1 MEANKTLKTDERFT
15 RPVRTRVTR
24 AVYERLEKL
33 IEKGDCHSI
42 GEVSRKILSGEQI
55 KVFQVDASLNTAM
68 EELALIRKELKAIGV
83 NINQLTKA
91 FHSST
96 SDDTRAFYAL
106 KIANRYETVGAKVD
120 ELLVIVS
127 QLAEK
132 WLQRS

>member
-1 MEANKTLKTDERFT
+1 MEAGKTAKKNERYT
-15 RPVRTRVTR
+15 RPVRTRVTQ

-91 FHSST
+91 FHSNPNEAAK
-96 SDDTRAFYAL
+96 AFYAQ
-106 KIANRYETVGAKVD
+106 KIAARYETVGAKVD

-127 QLAEK
+127 QLAER

>member
-1 MEANKTLKTDERFT
+1 METTKTGNSDERYT
-15 RPVRTRVTR
+15 YPVRTRVTET
-24 AVYERLEKL
+24 VYKRLEKL

-42 GEVSRKILSGEQI
+42 GEVSRKILSNEQI
-55 KVFQVDASLNTAM
+55 KVFHMDASLNTAM

-91 FHSST
+91 FHSNPNENAK
-96 SDDTRAFYAL
+96 AFYAL
-106 KIANRYETVGAKVD
+106 KIAGRYEVVGTKIDA
-120 ELLVIVS
+120 LLVIVS